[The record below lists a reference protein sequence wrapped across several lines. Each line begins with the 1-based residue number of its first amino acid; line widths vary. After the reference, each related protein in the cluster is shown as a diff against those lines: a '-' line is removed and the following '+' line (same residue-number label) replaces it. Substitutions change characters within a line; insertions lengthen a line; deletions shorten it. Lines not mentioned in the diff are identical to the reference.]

1 MKRIPILTTLLFGL
15 LALAACQKTDDAAP
29 DGMVEI
35 FAESMN
41 GNGKV
46 VLDGLSATWRS
57 GDEIRI
63 NGTTATVKRR
73 EGHAYISSA
82 TLQPTTNR
90 ALYPASLEVANWG
103 TDNPVVTLPAY
114 YHYRTDSSGHQVL
127 DLPMAA
133 YSNSSTSPL
142 QFKHLT
148 GALYITITNTASVPL
163 TLQSVTVTSSNY
175 QLSGTRNIDIS
186 TMSVEGATT
195 VNDADKSVS
204 LVFDENLT
212 LGAGSNVRV
221 MVPVLPVGSNQNF
234 TIKVRSVGEDI
245 ANTYLYSRSQP
256 NNGGDHSLQR
266 NQLGYVP
273 VSITA
278 EVSSSPLDQVN
289 GAYVV
294 RTPLEFCLMA
304 QGITNSSIADDATIE
319 IMEDI
324 DMSGYTVSPIVKYD
338 YDGTIHGNNKTIS
351 NLTVGCVSSI
361 VGQYVCALFGYVSTV
376 KINNLNLDRI
386 TLDYSSVGRGAL
398 YIGGLIGTQDGGEG
412 ISTIENCGIHISS
425 VRAGSPSGAVY
436 FGGIMAD
443 ASREISISN
452 CNVSFTGLPS
462 ALTGSTVYFGGFIG
476 SSGANPTSIM
486 SSSLVGS
493 YVRIDPSTGTRVGGL
508 IGNKGDG
515 RVKATS
521 CSVLDSV
528 SVIGG
533 SNLYCGTLF
542 GYYAGRDTKITE
554 EGNNLDFKVSFNG
567 NPVAIGR
574 YNTSLTN
581 N

>member
-1 MKRIPILTTLLFGL
+1 MKKTHILATL
-15 LALAACQKTDDAAP
+15 LALLTLAGCEKVDDGV

-35 FAESMN
+35 FAESMS
-41 GNGKV
+41 GGKV
-46 VLDGLSATWRS
+46 LLNGANSTWVS
-57 GDEIRI
+57 GDQIRL
-63 NGTTATVKRR
+63 NGTTATVTRR
-73 EGHAYISSA
+73 DDRAYISSDGLA
-82 TLQPTTNR
+82 DVNR
-90 ALYPASLEVANWG
+90 AVYPASLVGSSLTSN
-103 TDNPVVTLPAY
+103 TVSIDFPRY
-114 YHYRTDSSGHQVL
+114 YHYRTDGNGHQVL

-133 YSNSSTSPL
+133 YSNSRTSPL

-148 GALYITITNTASVPL
+148 GALYITITNTATVPL

-204 LVFDENLT
+204 LVFDKNLT
-212 LGAGSNVRV
+212 LSADSNVRV

-234 TIKVRSVGEDI
+234 TIKVRSVGENI
-245 ANTYLYSRSQP
+245 ANTYMYSRSQTS
-256 NNGGDHSLQR
+256 GGDHSLQR

-278 EVSSSPLDQVN
+278 EESSIPLDQVN

-319 IMEDI
+319 IMDNI
-324 DMSGYTVSPIVKYD
+324 NMSGYTVSPIVKFD

-376 KINNLNLDRI
+376 KINNLNLDSI

>member
-1 MKRIPILTTLLFGL
+1 MKKTHILATL
-15 LALAACQKTDDAAP
+15 LALLTLAGCEKVDDGV

-35 FAESMN
+35 FAESMS
-41 GNGKV
+41 GGKV
-46 VLDGLSATWRS
+46 LLNGANSTWVS
-57 GDEIRI
+57 GDQIRL
-63 NGTTATVKRR
+63 NGTTATVTRR
-73 EGHAYISSA
+73 DGHAYISSDGLA
-82 TLQPTTNR
+82 DVNR
-90 ALYPASLEVANWG
+90 AVYPASLVGSDLTSNTVAIEF
-103 TDNPVVTLPAY
+103 PRY
-114 YHYRTDSSGHQVL
+114 YHYRTDGGQQVL

-186 TMSVEGATT
+186 TMSIEGS
-195 VNDADKSVS
+195 VYNSVDDKSVS
-204 LVFDENLT
+204 LVFDKNLT
-212 LGAGSNVRV
+212 LSAGSNVRV

-234 TIKVRSVGEDI
+234 TIKVRSVGENI
-245 ANTYLYSRSQP
+245 ANTYLYNRSQP
-256 NNGGDHSLQR
+256 NNGVDHSLQR

-278 EVSSSPLDQVN
+278 EESSSPLDQVN

-304 QGITNSSIADDATIE
+304 QGITNSSIADNATIE

-324 DMSGYTVSPIVKYD
+324 NMSGYTVSPIVKTGFC
-338 YDGTIHGNNKTIS
+338 GTIHGNNKRIS
-351 NLTVGCVSSI
+351 NLTIGCVSCGTGLFTCS
-361 VGQYVCALFGYVSTV
+361 LFGCVGTPQIS
-376 KINNLNLDRI
+376 NLNLDGI
-386 TLDYSSVGRGAL
+386 TLDYRSFVGNGTL
-398 YIGGLIGTQDGGEG
+398 YIGGLIGTQDAWDGT
-412 ISTIENCGIHISS
+412 STIENCGIHISS
-425 VRAGSPSGAVY
+425 VRAGSPSGMVY

-443 ASREISISN
+443 ASKAVSISN
-452 CNVSFTGLPS
+452 CNVSFTGLPP
-462 ALTGSTVYFGGFIG
+462 ALTGRTVYFGGFIG
-476 SSGANPTSIM
+476 YSGTNPTSIT

-493 YVRIDPSTGTRVGGL
+493 CVRIEPSSGARVGGL

-567 NPVAIGR
+567 NPVTIGR

>member
-1 MKRIPILTTLLFGL
+1 MKKTHILATL
-15 LALAACQKTDDAAP
+15 LALLTLAGCEKVDDGV

-35 FAESMN
+35 FAESMS
-41 GNGKV
+41 GGKV
-46 VLDGLSATWRS
+46 LLNGANSTWVS
-57 GDEIRI
+57 GDQIRL
-63 NGTTATVKRR
+63 NGTTATVTRR
-73 EGHAYISSA
+73 DDRAYISSDGLA
-82 TLQPTTNR
+82 DVNR
-90 ALYPASLEVANWG
+90 AVYPASLVGSDLTSNTVAIEF
-103 TDNPVVTLPAY
+103 PRY
-114 YHYRTDSSGHQVL
+114 YHYRTGDDGHQVL

-133 YSNSSTSPL
+133 YSTGNNPL

-186 TMSVEGATT
+186 TMSIEGS
-195 VNDADKSVS
+195 VYNSVDDKSVS

-212 LGAGSNVRV
+212 LSAGSNVRV

-245 ANTYLYSRSQP
+245 ANTYLYSRSQTS
-256 NNGGDHSLQR
+256 GGDHSLQR

-278 EVSSSPLDQVN
+278 EESSSPLDQVN

-361 VGQYVCALFGYVSTV
+361 AGQYVCALFGYVSTV

-386 TLDYSSVGRGAL
+386 TLDYSSVGLGAL

-412 ISTIENCGIHISS
+412 ISTIENCGIHILS
-425 VRAGSPSGAVY
+425 VRAGSPLGAVY

-476 SSGANPTSIM
+476 SSGANPTSIT

-493 YVRIDPSTGTRVGGL
+493 CVRIEPSTGTRVGGL

-528 SVIGG
+528 SVIGGG

-567 NPVAIGR
+567 NPVTIGR
-574 YNTSLTN
+574 YNTNLTN

>member
-1 MKRIPILTTLLFGL
+1 MKKTHILATL
-15 LALAACQKTDDAAP
+15 LALLTLAGCEKVDDGV

-35 FAESMN
+35 FAESMS
-41 GNGKV
+41 GGKV
-46 VLDGLSATWRS
+46 LLNGANSTWVS
-57 GDEIRI
+57 GDQIRL
-63 NGTTATVKRR
+63 NGTTATVTRR
-73 EGHAYISSA
+73 DDRAYISSDGLA
-82 TLQPTTNR
+82 DVNR
-90 ALYPASLEVANWG
+90 AVYPASLVGSSLTSN
-103 TDNPVVTLPAY
+103 TVSIDFPRY
-114 YHYRTDSSGHQVL
+114 YHYRTDGNGHQVL

-133 YSNSSTSPL
+133 YSNSRTSPL

-148 GALYITITNTASVPL
+148 GALYITITNTATVPL

-204 LVFDENLT
+204 LVFDKNLT
-212 LGAGSNVRV
+212 LSADSNVRV

-234 TIKVRSVGEDI
+234 TIKVRSVGENI
-245 ANTYLYSRSQP
+245 ANTYMYSRSQTS
-256 NNGGDHSLQR
+256 GGDHSLQR

-319 IMEDI
+319 IMDNI
-324 DMSGYTVSPIVKYD
+324 NMSGYTVSPIVKFD

-376 KINNLNLDRI
+376 KINNLNLDSI

>member
-1 MKRIPILTTLLFGL
+1 MKKTHILATLLVL
-15 LALAACQKTDDAAP
+15 LTLAGCEKVDDGV

-35 FAESMN
+35 FAESMS
-41 GNGKV
+41 GGKV
-46 VLDGLSATWRS
+46 LLNGANSTWVS
-57 GDEIRI
+57 GDQIRL
-63 NGTTATVKRR
+63 NGTTATVTRR
-73 EGHAYISSA
+73 GDRAYISSDSLA
-82 TLQPTTNR
+82 DVNR
-90 ALYPASLEVANWG
+90 AVYPASLVGSSLTSN
-103 TDNPVVTLPAY
+103 TVSIDFPRY
-114 YHYRTDSSGHQVL
+114 YHYRTDGNGHQVL

-133 YSNSSTSPL
+133 YSNSRTSPL

-148 GALYITITNTASVPL
+148 GALYITITNTATVPL
-163 TLQSVTVTSSNY
+163 TLQSVTVTSSSY

-204 LVFDENLT
+204 LVFDKNLT
-212 LGAGSNVRV
+212 LSAGSNVRV
-221 MVPVLPVGSNQNF
+221 MVPVLPVGSSQKF
-234 TIKVRSVGEDI
+234 TIKVRSVGENI
-245 ANTYLYSRSQP
+245 ANTYMYSRSQTS
-256 NNGGDHSLQR
+256 GGDHSLQR

-278 EVSSSPLDQVN
+278 EESSSPLDQVN

-361 VGQYVCALFGYVSTV
+361 AGQYVCALFGYVSTV

-425 VRAGSPSGAVY
+425 VLAGSPSGAVY

-462 ALTGSTVYFGGFIG
+462 SLTGSTVNFGGFIG
-476 SSGANPTSIM
+476 SSGSNPTSIT
-486 SSSLVGS
+486 SSTSVG
-493 YVRIDPSTGTRVGGL
+493 PSVTINPTTGARVGGM
-508 IGNKGDG
+508 IGNKASGNFT
-515 RVKATS
+515 AQS
-521 CSVLDSV
+521 CEIWGSVDV
-528 SVIGG
+528 VGG
-533 SNLYCGTLF
+533 SYNYYGTMI
-542 GYYAGRDTKITE
+542 GKYTPSGANVVDTADNIL
-554 EGNNLDFKVSFNG
+554 NFV
-567 NPVAIGR
+567 VR
-574 YNTSLTN
+574 YNGDTVSLNPYTR
-581 N
+581 

>member
-1 MKRIPILTTLLFGL
+1 MKKTHILATL
-15 LALAACQKTDDAAP
+15 LALLTLAGCEKVDDGV

-35 FAESMN
+35 FAESMS
-41 GNGKV
+41 GGKV
-46 VLDGLSATWRS
+46 LLDGANSTWVT
-57 GDEIRI
+57 GDQIRL
-63 NGTTATVKRR
+63 NGTTATVTRLDDR
-73 EGHAYISSA
+73 AYISSDGLA
-82 TLQPTTNR
+82 DVNR
-90 ALYPASLEVANWG
+90 AVYPASLVGSSLTSNTVSIEF
-103 TDNPVVTLPAY
+103 PRY
-114 YHYRTDSSGHQVL
+114 YHYRTDRGQQVL

-133 YSNSSTSPL
+133 YSTGDNPL

-186 TMSVEGATT
+186 TMSIEGS
-195 VNDADKSVS
+195 VYSSVDDKSVS

-212 LGAGSNVRV
+212 LSADSNVRV

-245 ANTYLYSRSQP
+245 ANTYLYSRSQTS
-256 NNGGDHSLQR
+256 GGDHSLQR

-278 EVSSSPLDQVN
+278 EASSSPLDQVN

-304 QGITNSSIADDATIE
+304 QGITNSSIADNATIE

-324 DMSGYTVSPIVKYD
+324 DMSRYTVSPIVKSGFC
-338 YDGTIHGNNKTIS
+338 GTIHGNNKRIS
-351 NLTVGCVSSI
+351 NLTIGCVSCGTGLFTCS
-361 VGQYVCALFGYVSTV
+361 LFGCVGTPQIS
-376 KINNLNLDRI
+376 NLNLDGI
-386 TLDYSSVGRGAL
+386 TLDYRSFVGNGTL
-398 YIGGLIGTQDGGEG
+398 YIGGLIGTQDAWDGT
-412 ISTIENCGIHISS
+412 STIENCGIHISS
-425 VRAGSPSGAVY
+425 VRAGSPSGMVY

-443 ASREISISN
+443 ASKAVSISN
-452 CNVSFTGLPS
+452 CNVYFTGLPP
-462 ALTGSTVYFGGFIG
+462 ALTGRTVYFGGFIG
-476 SSGANPTSIM
+476 YSGTNPTSIT

-493 YVRIDPSTGTRVGGL
+493 CVRIEPSSGTRVGGL
-508 IGNKGDG
+508 IGNKSNGL
-515 RVKATS
+515 VTATS

-533 SNLYCGTLF
+533 NYNIGGTLF
-542 GYYAGRDTKITE
+542 GYYAGDDTKITE

>member
-1 MKRIPILTTLLFGL
+1 MKKTHILATL
-15 LALAACQKTDDAAP
+15 LALLTLAGCEKVDDGV

-35 FAESMN
+35 FAESMS
-41 GNGKV
+41 GGKV
-46 VLDGLSATWRS
+46 LLNGANSTWVS
-57 GDEIRI
+57 GDQIRL
-63 NGTTATVKRR
+63 NGTTATVTRR
-73 EGHAYISSA
+73 DGRAYISSDGLA
-82 TLQPTTNR
+82 DVNR
-90 ALYPASLEVANWG
+90 AVYPASLVGPSLTSN
-103 TDNPVVTLPAY
+103 TVSIDFPRY
-114 YHYRTDSSGHQVL
+114 YHYRTGDGGQQVL

-133 YSNSSTSPL
+133 YSNSRTSPL

-186 TMSVEGATT
+186 TMSIEGSGYSS
-195 VNDADKSVS
+195 VDDKSVS

-212 LGAGSNVRV
+212 LGAGSNARV
-221 MVPVLPVGSNQNF
+221 MVPVLPVGSNQKF
-234 TIKVRSVGEDI
+234 TIKVRSVGENI
-245 ANTYLYSRSQP
+245 ANTYMYSRSQTS
-256 NNGGDHSLQR
+256 GGGHSLQR

-278 EVSSSPLDQVN
+278 EESSSPLDQVN

-304 QGITNSSIADDATIE
+304 QGITDSSIADNATIE

-324 DMSGYTVSPIVKYD
+324 DMSGYTVSPIVKSGFS
-338 YDGTIHGNNKTIS
+338 GTIHGNNKRIS
-351 NLTVGCVSSI
+351 NLTIGCVSCGTGLFTCS
-361 VGQYVCALFGYVSTV
+361 LFGCVGTPQIS
-376 KINNLNLDRI
+376 NLNLDGI
-386 TLDYSSVGRGAL
+386 TLDYRSFVGNGTL
-398 YIGGLIGTQDGGEG
+398 YIGGLIGTQDAWDGA
-412 ISTIENCGIHISS
+412 STIENCGIHISS
-425 VRAGSPSGAVY
+425 VRAGSPSGMVY

-443 ASREISISN
+443 ASKAVSISN

-476 SSGANPTSIM
+476 SSGMNPTSIT

-493 YVRIDPSTGTRVGGL
+493 CVRIEPSSGTRVGGL

-567 NPVAIGR
+567 NPVTIGR

>member
-1 MKRIPILTTLLFGL
+1 MKKTHILATL
-15 LALAACQKTDDAAP
+15 LALLTLAGCEKMDDGV

-35 FAESMN
+35 FAESMS
-41 GNGKV
+41 GGKV
-46 VLDGLSATWRS
+46 LLDGANSTWVT
-57 GDEIRI
+57 GDQIRL
-63 NGTTATVKRR
+63 NGTTATVTRR
-73 EGHAYISSA
+73 DDRAYISSDGLA
-82 TLQPTTNR
+82 DVNR
-90 ALYPASLEVANWG
+90 AVYPASLVGSSLTSNTVSIEF
-103 TDNPVVTLPAY
+103 PRY
-114 YHYRTDSSGHQVL
+114 YHYRTGDGGQQVL

-133 YSNSSTSPL
+133 YSTGDNPL

-186 TMSVEGATT
+186 TMSIEGS
-195 VNDADKSVS
+195 VYNSEDDKSVS
-204 LVFDENLT
+204 LVFDKNLT
-212 LGAGSNVRV
+212 LSAGSNVRV

-245 ANTYLYSRSQP
+245 ANTYMYSRSQTS
-256 NNGGDHSLQR
+256 GGDHSLQR

-278 EVSSSPLDQVN
+278 DASSSPLDQVN

-304 QGITNSSIADDATIE
+304 QGITNSSIANNATIE

-324 DMSGYTVSPIVKYD
+324 NMSGYTVSPIVKTGFC
-338 YDGTIHGNNKTIS
+338 GTIHGNNKIIS
-351 NLTVGCVSSI
+351 NLTVGCVNCYP
-361 VGQYVCALFGYVSTV
+361 GQYTCALFGYVGNP
-376 KINNLNLDRI
+376 KISNLNLDRL
-386 TLDYSSVGRGAL
+386 TLDYHGVGRGAL
-398 YIGGLIGTQDGGEG
+398 YMGGLIGKQSDVDGGTAIIDG
-412 ISTIENCGIHISS
+412 CDIHIVSIL
-425 VRAGSPSGAVY
+425 VGAPSQPVY
-436 FGGIMAD
+436 FGGVIA
-443 ASREISISN
+443 EVTKNVTISN
-452 CNVSFTGLPS
+452 CNISFRGISS
-462 ALTGSTVYFGGFIG
+462 ALTGTALYFGGFVG
-476 SSGANPTSIM
+476 TSGIDTIKII

-493 YVRIDPSTGTRVGGL
+493 HVSMEPSSGSRVGGL
-508 IGNKGDG
+508 VGNMANGF
-515 RVKATS
+515 VTATS
-521 CSVLDSV
+521 CRVMDSV

-533 SNLYCGTLF
+533 SYLYCGTLF
-542 GYYAGRDTKITE
+542 GFFSGRETKITE
-554 EGNNLDFKVSFNG
+554 SDNNLDFKVSFNG